1 LANAI
6 KKTWPRLARISE
18 TGKPGRPMGKT
29 ALLVIDML
37 NDFLDPGGSLYV
49 GAQAREII
57 PFVAQKI
64 AEFRAPGRVVVFVCD
79 AHASDDLEFGAF
91 PAHAVQGSW
100 GAGIIP
106 ELTPAPGD
114 HRVEKTRHS
123 AFDHTDL
130 DERLKKEQVEEVHLV
145 GVLTSICVLET
156 VKDLARRGLPGL
168 VYRQGVA
175 DSDPEAHAVA
185 LKQMQPFLG
194 VKVI

>member
-1 LANAI
+1 
-6 KKTWPRLARISE
+6 
-18 TGKPGRPMGKT
+18 MGKT

-57 PFVAQKI
+57 PFVAGKI
-64 AEFRAPGRVVVFVCD
+64 AEFRAPGRVVIYVGD
-79 AHASDDLEFGAF
+79 AHALDDPEFDAF

-106 ELTPAPGD
+106 ELTPAPTD

-123 AFDHTDL
+123 AFDHTNLDDL
-130 DERLKKEQVEEVHLV
+130 LEQEQVEEVHPV
-145 GVLTSICVLET
+145 GVLTSICVMET
-156 VKDLARRGLPGL
+156 VKELFDRDLPGL

-175 DSDPEAHAVA
+175 DSDPEAHAFA
-185 LKQMQPFLG
+185 LKQMQRVLG
-194 VKVI
+194 AKVV